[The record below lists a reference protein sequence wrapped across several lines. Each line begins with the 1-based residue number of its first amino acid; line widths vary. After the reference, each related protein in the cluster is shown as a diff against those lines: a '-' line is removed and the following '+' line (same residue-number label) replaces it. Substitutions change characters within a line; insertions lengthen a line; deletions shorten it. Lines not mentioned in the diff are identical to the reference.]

1 MVQKYSFLDERLK
14 NADLLYKKGI
24 NLHIILQDNQY
35 MKVLVTGAAGFIG
48 SHTAE
53 RLKDLGHDVI
63 GVDNFSPYYSVEL
76 KQLNA
81 KELEEKGI
89 SIIRHDLRFGSL
101 IKELPLDIDYIFHF
115 AAQPGISTTSTFEDY
130 FSNNIIATKNLVD
143 YALECKKL
151 KLFVNIGTSSIYGL
165 EATFPED
172 FAPKPASHYGVTKLA
187 AEQLVLQKS
196 REEQFKACS
205 LRLYSVIGPR
215 ERPEKMYTKLIDL
228 GLKGEAFPLFDG
240 SDTHLR
246 SFTYVGD
253 IVDGVVSVIGNDDK
267 VNGEIINLGT
277 EVEHTTQ
284 EGIDAVA
291 EVLKKEIKLNV
302 IPKRAGDQL
311 RTKANIDKARK
322 LLNYDPNTTLLES
335 VRAQVEWFKAN
346 FS

>member
-1 MVQKYSFLDERLK
+1 
-14 NADLLYKKGI
+14 
-24 NLHIILQDNQY
+24 

-53 RLKDLGHDVI
+53 RLKQLGHDVI
-63 GVDNFSPYYSVEL
+63 GVDNFSPYYSLEL

-81 KELEEKGI
+81 DALKNKGI
-89 SIIRHDLRFGSL
+89 SIVNHDLRETNLASV
-101 IKELPLDIDYIFHF
+101 LPKDINYIFHF

-130 FSNNIIATKNLVD
+130 FSNNIIATKNLID
-143 YALECKKL
+143 FALECKNL

-172 FAPKPASHYGVTKLA
+172 VAPKPASHYGVTKLA

-196 REEQFKACS
+196 REKLFKACS

-228 GLKGEAFPLFDG
+228 GLKGEPFPLFEG
-240 SDTHLR
+240 SDKHLR

-253 IVDGVVSVIGNDDK
+253 IVDGVVSVIGNELK

-284 EGIDAVA
+284 EGIEAV
-291 EVLKKEIKLNV
+291 EKVLGTSIKINV
-302 IPKRAGDQL
+302 IPKRVGDQL
-311 RTKANIDKARK
+311 RTKANIDKARA
-322 LLNYDPNTTLLES
+322 LLGYNPQTSLLEA
-335 VRAQVEWFKAN
+335 VRQQVAWFKAN
-346 FS
+346 FT